1 MLRLPRRAWRVGQ
14 EPKVQE
20 QSRAS
25 QVKKRLSQAL
35 LAFDAWVNSAVY
47 NSGRKSRAAYAGF
60 SAFMDRFHVRGWR
73 RVGVELA
80 CETLTLGLG
89 GAILAL
95 FLATPA
101 FQETSDDW
109 LKKQDLAVTF
119 LDRYG
124 TEVGRRGIKHDH
136 SITLDQL
143 PEHLIQ
149 AVLATED
156 RRFYE
161 HWGIDVIGTMRA
173 LTVNARAT
181 TVVQGGSS
189 ITQQLAKNLFLSNER
204 TLQRKIKEAY
214 LAVWLE
220 FHLTKREILK
230 LY

>member
-1 MLRLPRRAWRVGQ
+1 MEL
-14 EPKVQE
+14 KVQE
-20 QSRAS
+20 ASRATRI
-25 QVKKRLSQAL
+25 KKRLSQAL

-60 SAFMDRFHVRGWR
+60 SAFMDRFHVRGWPR
-73 RVGVELA
+73 LGVELA

-89 GAILAL
+89 GALLAL

-124 TEVGRRGIKHDH
+124 TEVGRRGIKHDD

-161 HWGIDVIGTMRA
+161 HWGIDVIGTRRA
-173 LTVNARAT
+173 ITAPALPPMPRPRITRIQAPMPAGECAASVVTPAT
-181 TVVQGGSS
+181 LSAPPRTQSRISS
-189 ITQQLAKNLFLSNER
+189 RGQPCSSRCASRN
-204 TLQRKIKEAY
+204 
-214 LAVWLE
+214 
-220 FHLTKREILK
+220 
-230 LY
+230 